1 MTRTLLT
8 ATALA
13 LLLAACSDSE
23 PAPAEQ
29 GASGAEGEVLGGTIS
44 DAMLPLDTVQSQAPS
59 LADDGEESEE
69 GEGEG
74 EGETA
79 EDVEESDAPAE

>member
-1 MTRTLLT
+1 MTRTVLT

-29 GASGAEGEVLGGTIS
+29 GASGAEGEVLGGTIT
-44 DAMLPLDTVQSQAPS
+44 DAMLPLDSVQSQAPS
-59 LADDGEESEE
+59 LADEGEVGEE

-74 EGETA
+74 EGEAT
-79 EDVEESDAPAE
+79 EDVEEGDAPAE